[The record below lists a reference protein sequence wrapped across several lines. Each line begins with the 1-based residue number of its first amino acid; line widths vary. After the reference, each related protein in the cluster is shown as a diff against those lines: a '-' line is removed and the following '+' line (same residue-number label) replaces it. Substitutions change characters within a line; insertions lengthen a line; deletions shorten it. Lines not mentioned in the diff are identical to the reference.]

1 MEIPLA
7 SKNLSLYAPLC
18 FLGGIIHFMC
28 KYAFFGIFIFEAE
41 SIYWVRIG
49 LLFSFFEKRENF
61 VLAFHGELKA

>member
-28 KYAFFGIFIFEAE
+28 KYAFFGIFIFEAV
-41 SIYWVRIG
+41 SIMGEDWTA
-49 LLFSFFEKRENF
+49 FFAFFEKRENF
-61 VLAFHGELKA
+61 VLAFHGEMKA